1 MHNPSVTWMNMVS
14 VLKFQTIYS
23 ILLMP
28 KFCLF
33 LNIYVLSGNANKVD
47 PDQTAP

>member
-1 MHNPSVTWMNMVS
+1 MHNPSVACMNTVS

-33 LNIYVLSGNANKVD
+33 LNIYVISGNAYNVD